1 MRVVILGCGRTGSA
15 IASSLA
21 AEGDRVS
28 VIDLEQSNFSRLTPS
43 HLDSGAVSVIEGD
56 GTLFSIL
63 ARAEVEDADLFV
75 ALTGQDTINAL
86 AAQKVR
92 AIFDTKQIIIRVKD
106 PSLGEMYSA
115 LGYEIYCPTENAVSE
130 IVESL
135 NREM

>member
-28 VIDLEQSNFSRLTPS
+28 VIDQEKSHFSRLTAS
-43 HLDSGAVSVIEGD
+43 HLESGSVSIVEGD
-56 GTLFSIL
+56 GTISSTL
-63 ARAEVEDADLFV
+63 AMAQVEDADLFV
-75 ALTGQDTINAL
+75 ALTGQDTVNAL

-92 AIFDTKQIIIRVKD
+92 AIFDIKQIVIRVKD
-106 PSLGEMYSA
+106 PSLGEMYSS
-115 LGYEIYCPTENAVSE
+115 LGYDVYCPTENAVSE

>member
-28 VIDLEQSNFSRLTPS
+28 VIDNQRSNFSRLTPS
-43 HLDSGAVSVIEGD
+43 HLESGAVSVVEGD
-56 GTLFSIL
+56 GTLSSIL
-63 ARAEVEDADLFV
+63 AQAEVEDADLFV
-75 ALTGQDTINAL
+75 AVTGQDTVNAL

-92 AIFDTKQIIIRVKD
+92 AIFDIKQIVMRVKD
-106 PSLGEMYSA
+106 PSLGGMYSS
-115 LGYEIYCPTENAVSE
+115 LGYEVYRPTENAVSE

-135 NREM
+135 YREL